1 MKKNVFFVLTAMLL
15 LHISGYANI
24 VSQNSAETV
33 AINFFKIKTGTGA
46 QVTAVLKH
54 RQLESDGSVDF
65 YVFDMTPT
73 KGFVIVSAHD
83 NSIPV
88 IGYSTSGYFNPNAS
102 HTGVGDW
109 MKGAAGKIRFAV
121 DNNLSAD
128 PHTQS
133 LWTSYMNGVNPNA
146 NMRTVVIGPLC
157 TTNWNQDTYYNQL
170 CPFDAG
176 ANIHTYTGCVA
187 TTMAQIM
194 HYWSYPIMGTG
205 SHSYYSNYGN
215 EYANFNYR
223 YNWSNMPTYSRST
236 TSPIDTLMYHCGV
249 SVEMNYGPTGSGAQ
263 VRSWGGRG
271 NPSAE
276 NSYTTYFHYNP
287 NTIQGVYM
295 SSYSA
300 TQWMD
305 LMRAELNA
313 GRLVQYIGDDA
324 TAGGHTWVCDGY
336 DDNNMLHMNWG
347 WGGSDNGYFAVTSLN
362 AGGANFIQ
370 NESALIGIQ
379 PLYPFTAAVA
389 ASKTALCEGELS
401 TLTATG
407 PSSATYSWSP
417 STGLSCTSCAAPT
430 ATPTS
435 TTLYTVTID
444 SSGVQAIKSVALI
457 VTPRSHASYQAT
469 PIPGCSM
476 PELVTFNNTSTN
488 STGYRWD
495 FGDGTTATGAVT
507 SHIYHTQGF
516 YTATLYAT
524 STCGTDTFVGSHSIP
539 VIGGA
544 PYASDMTVCPGSTA
558 TLVGYTAGSIS
569 WMDSSLANILGST
582 DSFTTPALTATTVY
596 YVSADMYFPTLATGP
611 ASNSIGTGAYSSTP
625 GRSGIKFNATSDQ
638 TLMSM
643 DVYSNVSGSALIALL
658 DNSGNV
664 LDSVSVTLSSGHR
677 TISLGFPV
685 SAGSGYSLVIMGTN
699 HLYYST
705 SGVSFPY
712 VTSDG
717 TVTLVSNS
725 DNSTTN
731 YNHFYNIKFQ
741 QVPCSTPAVP
751 VTAYVLSTGSGTF
764 TSSTNAS
771 TVTFSPQNQSAA
783 TYSWDFGDGTAVSTQ
798 MSPAHT
804 YTAGGTYTV
813 TLTLTE
819 GSCTE
824 TITRSVSVAALG
836 INPVSATSSLTLSPN
851 PAKDN
856 LTVTWT
862 SDKQMNAVTCTISNV
877 IGQTQIS
884 STLDITSGTNKFDF
898 NVSQL
903 ANGVYFVNLHNGKET
918 LTRKFVKGGE

>member
-1 MKKNVFFVLTAMLL
+1 M
-15 LHISGYANI
+15 
-24 VSQNSAETV
+24 
-33 AINFFKIKTGTGA
+33 
-46 QVTAVLKH
+46 
-54 RQLESDGSVDF
+54 
-65 YVFDMTPT
+65 
-73 KGFVIVSAHD
+73 
-83 NSIPV
+83 
-88 IGYSTSGYFNPNAS
+88 
-102 HTGVGDW
+102 
-109 MKGAAGKIRFAV
+109 
-121 DNNLSAD
+121 
-128 PHTQS
+128 
-133 LWTSYMNGVNPNA
+133 
-146 NMRTVVIGPLC
+146 
-157 TTNWNQDTYYNQL
+157 
-170 CPFDAG
+170 
-176 ANIHTYTGCVA
+176 
-187 TTMAQIM
+187 
-194 HYWSYPIMGTG
+194 
-205 SHSYYSNYGN
+205 
-215 EYANFNYR
+215 
-223 YNWSNMPTYSRST
+223 
-236 TSPIDTLMYHCGV
+236 
-249 SVEMNYGPTGSGAQ
+249 
-263 VRSWGGRG
+263 
-271 NPSAE
+271 
-276 NSYTTYFHYNP
+276 
-287 NTIQGVYM
+287 
-295 SSYSA
+295 
-300 TQWMD
+300 
-305 LMRAELNA
+305 
-313 GRLVQYIGDDA
+313 
-324 TAGGHTWVCDGY
+324 
-336 DDNNMLHMNWG
+336 
-347 WGGSDNGYFAVTSLN
+347 
-362 AGGANFIQ
+362 
-370 NESALIGIQ
+370 
-379 PLYPFTAAVA
+379 
-389 ASKTALCEGELS
+389 
-401 TLTATG
+401 
-407 PSSATYSWSP
+407 
-417 STGLSCTSCAAPT
+417 
-430 ATPTS
+430 
-435 TTLYTVTID
+435 
-444 SSGVQAIKSVALI
+444 
-457 VTPRSHASYQAT
+457 
-469 PIPGCSM
+469 
-476 PELVTFNNTSTN
+476 
-488 STGYRWD
+488 
-495 FGDGTTATGAVT
+495 
-507 SHIYHTQGF
+507 
-516 YTATLYAT
+516 
-524 STCGTDTFVGSHSIP
+524 
-539 VIGGA
+539 IGGA

-804 YTAGGTYTV
+804 YTAGGTYNV